1 MCAAFNFPETK
12 FLLFVLTLEY
22 NNLFYQCFTDDVM
35 KTFQLFLLAC
45 CCFAFGMNHHASAQQ
60 VAGGSAVRT
69 MTLEECLKI
78 AAGDN
83 LDVQSALARVNGAA
97 ADLKVAQGQY
107 LPTANGSIGYG
118 RSIPLSGT
126 QTVFVGGV
134 PITREISQEQLNS
147 LSASLNVNYTAFDF
161 FQRENTISQRT
172 HTNEAVNQNV
182 IIARQRALANVR
194 SQYLSV
200 LRAKQVVNVRREDL
214 EVGKKQLDRIKAQRD
229 AGVVAVAAVYA
240 QEADLGTRELNLAQA
255 ENDLETAK
263 GTLLTTLGMNPGL
276 PVDMNE
282 TGISTEIKTEDVTAF
297 RAMYTNYKAIF
308 DQALSKRIDRTAA
321 QETVKAS
328 EAGLAAAK
336 ASYLPTIGVGAGW
349 NWQNYQFGGFENSR
363 PFVGANVS
371 FNIFDG
377 FQREQSVQNIQVQLT
392 QNQIQLR
399 QAEQR
404 IAADVQNAFIQLNAS
419 EKNIDITAR
428 GLKAAQQNFDA
439 AEERFKVG
447 AANILDLTTANGN
460 LATAKINRINA
471 LYNYIAAQYQMK
483 FALGILDEGEV
494 K

>member
-1 MCAAFNFPETK
+1 
-12 FLLFVLTLEY
+12 
-22 NNLFYQCFTDDVM
+22 M
-35 KTFQLFLLAC
+35 KTVRFFLFAC
-45 CCFAFGMNHHASAQQ
+45 CSVIILAQSTSAQQ
-60 VAGGSAVRT
+60 VAGNSATRT
-69 MTLEECLKI
+69 ITLEECLKI

-97 ADLKVAQGQY
+97 ADLKTAQGQY
-107 LPTANGSIGYG
+107 LPTANGSVGYG

-134 PITREISQEQLNS
+134 PITREISQAQLNS
-147 LSASLNVNYTAFDF
+147 FNARLDISYNAFDF
-161 FQRENTISQRT
+161 FQRENTISQRA
-172 HTNEAVNQNV
+172 HTYEAVNQNV
-182 IIARQRALANVR
+182 IVARQRALANVR

-276 PVDMNE
+276 PTDMTE
-282 TGISTEIKTEDVTAF
+282 AGISTEIKSEDVTAF
-297 RAMYTNYKAIF
+297 RTTYNNYKATL
-308 DQALSKRIDRTAA
+308 DQALGKRIDRSAA
-321 QETVKAS
+321 NESVQAS
-328 EAGLAAAK
+328 EAALAAAK
-336 ASYLPTIGVGAGW
+336 ASYMPSIGLGAGW
-349 NWQNYQFGGFENSR
+349 SWQNFEIGGFENSR
-363 PFVGANVS
+363 PYIGGNIS

-377 FQREQSVQNIQVQLT
+377 FQRDQTVQNTQVQLT
-392 QNQIQLR
+392 QNQVQLR

-404 IAADVQNAFIQLNAS
+404 IAADVQNAYIQVNAS
-419 EKNIDITAR
+419 EKNLDITAR
-428 GLKAAQQNFDA
+428 ALKAAQQNFDA

-460 LATAKINRINA
+460 LATAKINRISA
-471 LYNYIAAQYQMK
+471 LYNYIGAQYQMK
-483 FALGILDEGEV
+483 FALGILDEAQV

>member
-1 MCAAFNFPETK
+1 
-12 FLLFVLTLEY
+12 
-22 NNLFYQCFTDDVM
+22 M
-35 KTFQLFLLAC
+35 KTFRLLFCAC
-45 CCFAFGMNHHASAQQ
+45 CCVLMVHGTSPAQQ
-60 VAGGSAVRT
+60 VAGTATIR
-69 MTLEECLKI
+69 MLTLEECLKI

-97 ADLKVAQGQY
+97 ADLKTAQGQY

-118 RSIPLSGT
+118 RSIPLSNT

-134 PITREISQEQLNS
+134 PISREISPEQLNS
-147 LSASLNVNYTAFDF
+147 ISARLDISYNAFDF

-172 HTNEAVNQNV
+172 HSYEAVNKNV
-182 IIARQRALANVR
+182 VVARQRALANVR
-194 SQYLSV
+194 TQYLSI

-214 EVGKKQLDRIKAQRD
+214 EVGKKQLERIKAQRE
-229 AGVVAVAAVYA
+229 AGVVAIAAVFA

-263 GTLLTTLGMNPGL
+263 GTLLTTLGMNPGVV
-276 PVDMNE
+276 VDMAE
-282 TGISTEIKTEDVTAF
+282 TGISVEAKAEDVAAF
-297 RAMYTNYKAIF
+297 RTLYTNYKATF
-308 DQALSKRIDRTAA
+308 DQALGKRIDRTAA
-321 QETVKAS
+321 QETVLAS

-349 NWQNYQFGGFENSR
+349 SWQNFEIGGFENSR
-363 PFVGANVS
+363 PFVGANIS

-377 FQREQSVQNIQVQLT
+377 FQRDQTVQNVQVQLT

-404 IAADVQNAFIQLNAS
+404 IAADVQNAYIQLNAS
-419 EKNIDITAR
+419 EKNLDITAR
-428 GLKAAQQNFDA
+428 ALKAAQQNFDA

-460 LATAKINRINA
+460 LATAKINRISA
-471 LYNYIAAQYQMK
+471 LYNYIGAQYQMK
-483 FALGILDEGEV
+483 FALGILDDSEV

>member
-1 MCAAFNFPETK
+1 
-12 FLLFVLTLEY
+12 
-22 NNLFYQCFTDDVM
+22 M
-35 KTFQLFLLAC
+35 KTFRFFLFACCSVVLLAQS
-45 CCFAFGMNHHASAQQ
+45 ASAQQ
-60 VAGGSAVRT
+60 VAGNSSTRT
-69 MTLEECLKI
+69 LTLEECLKI

-107 LPTANGSIGYG
+107 LPTASGSIGYG

-147 LSASLNVNYTAFDF
+147 LSASLNVSYTAFDF
-161 FQRENTISQRT
+161 FQRENTISQRA
-172 HTNEAVNQNV
+172 HTNDAVNQNV
-182 IIARQRALANVR
+182 IVARQRALANVR

-214 EVGKKQLDRIKAQRD
+214 EVGKKQLERIKAQRD

-263 GTLLTTLGMNPGL
+263 GTLLTTLGMNPGI
-276 PVDMNE
+276 PVEMTE
-282 TGISTEIKTEDVTAF
+282 TGISTEIKTEEIASF
-297 RAMYTNYKAIF
+297 RAMYNNYKATL

-349 NWQNYQFGGFENSR
+349 SWQNYQFGGFENSR

-377 FQREQSVQNIQVQLT
+377 FQREQGVQNVQVQLT

-404 IAADVQNAFIQLNAS
+404 IAGDVQNAYIQMNAS

-428 GLKAAQQNFDA
+428 ALKAAQQNFEA

-460 LATAKINRINA
+460 LATSKINRINA
-471 LYNYIAAQYQMK
+471 LYNYIGAQYQMK
-483 FALGILDEGEV
+483 FALGILDEADV